1 MKAGTIIMLIIIL
14 ALLCLTCF
22 LVAKSV
28 QLANARAARV
38 AEQEVETSTSDP
50 QS

>member
-1 MKAGTIIMLIIIL
+1 MKIGTIIMLVIIL

-28 QLANARAARV
+28 QLANAKAAK
-38 AEQEVETSTSDP
+38 EQEAG
-50 QS
+50 QSSATTDTQQ